1 MAFVRDRIF
10 TLANLQRHSVVL
22 DLNARSGL
30 LTWEAIRQV
39 PEGGVYACVYDPKD
53 AAALTEQSRALP
65 ELNRP
70 VILSSSLAELSI
82 TLTKH
87 AASIQFDCVLGRNT
101 LPRSSDPLTAIEQLA
116 ELIRKQGSKSNHR
129 SNYRSNQFNKN
140 HQSNENQIQP
150 QLVLAETIPHRAQ
163 RLYQLLN
170 PNWLDIDLYNRLADA
185 EEAIYNQGLAA
196 SLTLDVDDLETMFHQ
211 VGFAVTI
218 QIEPLKTE
226 LLMTQNLIDRW
237 FGNRS
242 TLGYQSTNIPPSQAF
257 PSYAEHLRECF
268 TEKEVS
274 KIQNCFIRYLCDQR
288 VRWNSAIALISGT
301 LISS

>member
-101 LPRSSDPLTAIEQLA
+101 LPRNSDPLTAIDQLA

-150 QLVLAETIPHRAQ
+150 QLVLAETIPRRAQ

-170 PNWLDIDLYNRLADA
+170 PTWLDIDLYNRLADA

-196 SLTLDVDDLETMFHQ
+196 SLTLDVDDLEAMFHQ

-242 TLGYQSTNIPPSQAF
+242 TLGYQSTNIAPSQAF
-257 PSYAEHLRECF
+257 PSYAEHLREWF

-274 KIQNCFIRYLCDQR
+274 EIQNCFVRYLCDQR